1 MSTLSANLTREG
13 LDLSLAFLA
22 ADRRADFRVEDWKK
36 KTIVKWKFQQIVD
49 LFRSLFWQGIEFQ
62 ITRAIVSMHIWKNVS
77 SIVVGTTRFTKTL
90 TQKYSSMKT
99 FLYKKIVNH
108 NLTSL
113 SNKCLTHVVV
123 FSFQLNLN
131 KNCSEVI

>member
-62 ITRAIVSMHIWKNVS
+62 ITRAIVSKHIWKNVS
-77 SIVVGTTRFTKTL
+77 SIV
-90 TQKYSSMKT
+90 
-99 FLYKKIVNH
+99 
-108 NLTSL
+108 
-113 SNKCLTHVVV
+113 
-123 FSFQLNLN
+123 
-131 KNCSEVI
+131 